1 MRKTL
6 ALTLLLIAVSSSVLT
21 QTVARRFKYIQP
33 GAISAK
39 ALAVKEA
46 TPIQKTQEV
55 KVYLVALNDAGKS
68 GKKIGC
74 DDSLVAVTRTIK
86 ATGTPLKAALRE
98 LVAGASERDGELGNY
113 VFGPNLRVKS
123 VSISR
128 GTATIR
134 FSGQISVAGVCDMPR
149 ITEQIDATA
158 KQFPNVKRVRV
169 FVGKRTLS
177 DAIS

>member
-6 ALTLLLIAVSSSVLT
+6 ALTLLLIVAASSTLT
-21 QTVARRFKYIQP
+21 QTMDRRFNYVQLGTIN
-33 GAISAK
+33 AEVS
-39 ALAVKEA
+39 AVKEA
-46 TPIQKTQEV
+46 TPVQKTQEV
-55 KVYLVALNDAGKS
+55 KVYLVALNGAGKS

-86 ATGTPLKAALRE
+86 ATGTPLKAALQE
-98 LVAGASERDGELGNY
+98 LVAAPHEGDGQLGNY
-113 VFGPNLRVKS
+113 VFGPNLKVKS
-123 VSISR
+123 VSISK

-134 FSGQISVAGVCDMPR
+134 FSGQISVAGICDMPR

-158 KQFPNVKRVRV
+158 MQFPNVKRVRV